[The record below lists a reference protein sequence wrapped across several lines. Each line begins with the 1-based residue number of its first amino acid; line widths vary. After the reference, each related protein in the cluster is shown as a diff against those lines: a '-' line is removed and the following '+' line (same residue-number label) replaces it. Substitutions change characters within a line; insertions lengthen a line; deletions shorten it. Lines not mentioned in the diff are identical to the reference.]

1 MNNRNLLDY
10 SAKLLHFYQL
20 ARKKRRFPKKS
31 SFILIYINF

>member
-1 MNNRNLLDY
+1 MNNSNLLDY
-10 SAKLLHFYQL
+10 GAKLLYFYQL